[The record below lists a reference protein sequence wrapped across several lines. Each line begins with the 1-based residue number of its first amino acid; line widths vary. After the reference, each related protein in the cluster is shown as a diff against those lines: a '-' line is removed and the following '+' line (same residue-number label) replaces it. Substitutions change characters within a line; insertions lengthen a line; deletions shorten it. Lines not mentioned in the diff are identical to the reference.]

1 MKMFSGN
8 EEEELRMLENRQT
21 DDISEID
28 NNVLPL
34 DSYLGFHRLVI
45 LCVKARSSPQ
55 NKDTQGRGQRKQS
68 DTKFGLIIVKNLD
81 FKFKSTCTM

>member
-45 LCVKARSSPQ
+45 LCVKAQSSPQ
-55 NKDTQGRGQRKQS
+55 NKDTQRPGPPKTIGH
-68 DTKFGLIIVKNLD
+68 KFWTYNSKESG
-81 FKFKSTCTM
+81 F